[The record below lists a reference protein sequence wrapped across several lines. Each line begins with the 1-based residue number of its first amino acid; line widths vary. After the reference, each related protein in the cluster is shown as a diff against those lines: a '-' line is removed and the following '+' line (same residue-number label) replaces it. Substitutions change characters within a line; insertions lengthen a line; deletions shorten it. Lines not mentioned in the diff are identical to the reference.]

1 MPRAKSTDD
10 LHFFDPRASLA
21 HGKNRLPH
29 WDQSSATFF
38 VTFRLADSIPAEKLT
53 RWRSER
59 AAWLASTPPP
69 HTAEQEH
76 DYHDQFTARIEAW
89 LDLGAGNCALRD
101 PATRAITA
109 ASFAPFD
116 GARHWQHAWVV
127 MPNHVHLLFSL
138 LAPHT
143 LEALLQS
150 WKGFTAH
157 ATNRILGK
165 AGDFWMRDYFDRL
178 IRDSTH
184 FWRCAR
190 YIRRNPES
198 ARLSPHQSTLFEAPF
213 VNDFLNSE
221 RYGGFPAADAPSLS
235 AANSAAGKP
244 PFR

>member
-1 MPRAKSTDD
+1 
-10 LHFFDPRASLA
+10 
-21 HGKNRLPH
+21 
-29 WDQSSATFF
+29 
-38 VTFRLADSIPAEKLT
+38 
-53 RWRSER
+53 
-59 AAWLASTPPP
+59 
-69 HTAEQEH
+69 
-76 DYHDQFTARIEAW
+76 
-89 LDLGAGNCALRD
+89 
-101 PATRAITA
+101 
-109 ASFAPFD
+109 
-116 GARHWQHAWVV
+116 
-127 MPNHVHLLFSL
+127 
-138 LAPHT
+138 
-143 LEALLQS
+143 LQS

-157 ATNRILGK
+157 ATNRMLGK

-221 RYGGFPAADAPSLS
+221 RYGGSPAADAPSLS